1 MIASQTFDCTGEIA
15 LGELAPA
22 TVRRLAEL
30 GGDWLEFDPR
40 GGRVVVRHVQP
51 EGAPAISAV
60 PAELIAILAALA
72 PEERQRVRGG
82 TLVVRERPGVALR
95 LSVEAGEIR
104 VQWPREDWTHAIE
117 VPVEEAL
124 AAVVPATARVSGQV
138 RFTAPPGARAELV
151 DFVER
156 FEGLY
161 PEGDLRLD
169 RDGAE
174 VRVEL
179 RGLNVG
185 PAELLTKLRALAK
198 PPASLAGALDVSSF
212 VPNALE
218 RDFRLTLAAG
228 EASAAR
234 PALWRQD

>member
-1 MIASQTFDCTGEIA
+1 MIATQTFDCTGEIVFGD
-15 LGELAPA
+15 LSPE
-22 TVRRLAEL
+22 TVRRLAGM
-30 GGDWLEFDPR
+30 GGDWLEFDPS

-60 PAELIAILAALA
+60 PAELIAMLAALA
-72 PEERQRVRGG
+72 PEERERVRGG
-82 TLVVRERPGVALR
+82 ELVVRDRPGVALR
-95 LSVEAGEIR
+95 LVVEAGEIR
-104 VQWPREDWTHAIE
+104 VQWPREDWSHAIE
-117 VPVEEAL
+117 VPLDEAF
-124 AAVVPATARVSGQV
+124 AAVVPASARVSGTLG
-138 RFTAPPGARAELV
+138 FTAPPGARAELV

-169 RDGAE
+169 REGAE

-185 PAELLTKLRALAK
+185 PAELYEKLRALAK
-198 PPASLAGALDVSSF
+198 PLTSLAGALDVSSF

-218 RDFRLTLAAG
+218 RDFRLTIIAG
-228 EASAAR
+228 EARAEW
-234 PALWRQD
+234 PALWRQG